1 MIGDASPPLSAYWM
15 PFTANRQFK
24 SAPRLLAKA
33 EGMFYKDVEGRDI
46 LDATSGLWCV
56 NAGHCRKEIAEAI
69 SRQAT
74 ELDYAPSFQMS
85 HPGAFRFA
93 QELTR
98 YAPEGLNRVFFANSG
113 SEAVDSALKI
123 VLAYHRARGE
133 GQRTRF
139 IGEERA
145 YHGVGF
151 GGISVGGIGGNRRQF
166 GAWLPADHLPTTIN
180 YEHNAFS
187 RGEPG
192 WGAHLAQNLE
202 GILAL
207 HHPSTIAA
215 VIVEPVNGSAGVIV
229 HPKGYLKKLREICDR
244 HGILLIFDEVITGF
258 GRLGTPFAGHFFG
271 VKPDLM
277 TCAKAITNAAVP
289 MGAVFATG
297 AVYEAITQGPEHL
310 IEFSHGYTFSG
321 HPLACAAGRA
331 ALEIYARE
339 SLFSRAAE
347 IGVYFEDAAHGLRD
361 LSIVRDIRNLGLMA
375 GIELHSAPDG
385 AGRHGYEALVGAFE
399 RGVLIRVTGD
409 TIALSPPLIVE
420 KNHIDQMFDV
430 VGQVLRGL
438 K

>member
-1 MIGDASPPLSAYWM
+1 VTADTSQSLSAYWM

-33 EGMFYKDVEGRDI
+33 EGMFYKDVNGRDI

-69 SRQAT
+69 SRQAR

-85 HPGAFRFA
+85 HPGPFQFA

-98 YAPEGLNRVFFANSG
+98 YTPEGLDRVFFTNSG

-123 VLAYHRARGE
+123 ALAYHRA
-133 GQRTRF
+133 RF

-151 GGISVGGIGGNRRQF
+151 GGTSVGGIGSNRRQF
-166 GAWLPADHLPTTIN
+166 GAWLPADHLPSTLN
-180 YEHNAFS
+180 FEHNAFS

-258 GRLGTPFAGHFFG
+258 GRLGTPFASHFFG

-289 MGAVFATG
+289 MGAVFAASG
-297 AVYEAITQGPEHL
+297 LYEAITQGPEHL
-310 IEFSHGYTFSG
+310 IEFAHGYTFSG

-331 ALEIYARE
+331 ALEIYVRE
-339 SLFSRAAE
+339 NLFSRAAE
-347 IGVYFEDAAHGLRD
+347 IGSYFEDAAHSLRD
-361 LSIVRDIRNLGLMA
+361 LSIVKDVRNLGLMA

-385 AGRHGYEALVGAFE
+385 AGRRGYEALVGAFE

-409 TIALSPPLIVE
+409 IIALSPPLIVE
-420 KNHIDQMFDV
+420 KNHIDQMFGV
-430 VGQVLRGL
+430 LGQVLRGV

>member
-1 MIGDASPPLSAYWM
+1 M

-24 SAPRLLAKA
+24 SAPRLLARA
-33 EGMFYKDVEGRDI
+33 EGMYYKDVNGRDI
-46 LDATSGLWCV
+46 LDGTSGLWCV
-56 NAGHCRKEIAEAI
+56 NAGHCRKEIVEAI
-69 SRQAT
+69 SRQAA
-74 ELDYAPSFQMS
+74 EMDYAPSFQMS
-85 HPGAFRFA
+85 HPGAFQFA
-93 QELTR
+93 HELIR
-98 YAPEGLNRVFFANSG
+98 HVPDGLTRVFFANSG

-123 VLAYHRARGE
+123 ALAYHRARGE

-139 IGEERA
+139 IGEEGA

-151 GGISVGGIGGNRRQF
+151 GGISVGGMGGNRRQF
-166 GAWLPADHLPTTIN
+166 GAWVPADHLPTTLN

-202 GILAL
+202 SVLAL
-207 HHPSTIAA
+207 HHPSTVAA

-289 MGAVFATG
+289 MGAVFANG
-297 AVYEAITQGPEHL
+297 AIYDTITQGPEHL

-331 ALEIYARE
+331 SLGIFERE
-339 SLFSRAAE
+339 NLFTRAAE
-347 IGVYFEDAAHGLRD
+347 IGKYFEDAAHSLRD
-361 LSIVRDIRNLGLMA
+361 VAIVRDIRNLGLMA
-375 GIELHSAPDG
+375 GIELHSAPEG
-385 AGRHGYEALVGAFE
+385 VGRRGYEALVGAFE

-420 KNHIDQMFDV
+420 KSHIDQIFDV
-430 VGQVLRGL
+430 LRQVLRHL